1 MRIIV
6 PNTKGIEEAKRIV
19 DRPVDDFFRSVG
31 GGLLQITDARKS
43 WSGNTMSFSFQAAVV
58 FFSASVEGSVA
69 VGEKEVVID
78 VNFPDAF
85 RKFITEDNVKTRLE
99 ERYRALLT

>member
-1 MRIIV
+1 MRIII
-6 PNTKGIEEAKRIV
+6 PNTKGVEEAKKII

-43 WSGNTMSFSFQAAVV
+43 WSGNTMSFSFHAAVV
-58 FFSASVEGSVA
+58 FFSALVEGSVA

-78 VNFPDAF
+78 VTFPDAF